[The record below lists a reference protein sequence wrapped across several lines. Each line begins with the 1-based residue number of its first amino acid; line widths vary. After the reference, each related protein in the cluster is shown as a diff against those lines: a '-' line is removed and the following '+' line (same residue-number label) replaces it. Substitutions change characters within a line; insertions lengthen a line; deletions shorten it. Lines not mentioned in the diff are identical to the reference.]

1 MTEILGTNTSM
12 PDTQRAFDTFV
23 GFLYGLLVALVIK
36 TSYSI
41 SNFDSFLSVTLTLIL
56 LSFFAY
62 DWMSRYYGRSKM
74 SENMTTKS
82 AYLYVIKLFLDI
94 AIVYFLLLFSLKF
107 VELYAPLTLGTI
119 SEMFKGSCNSF
130 CYSMAMFALVS
141 GIWNVL
147 MINISTDVNMPEII
161 NLIKG
166 HLDQKIIKLFPVIK
180 NWRDD
185 IKGFVDE
192 KHKEMAKLKER
203 GSFDTDD
210 SKEAYR
216 KEWRELESQL
226 GVKLYFKC
234 FVTNPHHIL
243 LPYLFVF
250 HIVFLNFVLGFF
262 IILSA
267 LLFNGKSLFLQLQIL
282 IGLSVPVWILP
293 VGVVLGL
300 VLLILHFKT
309 GGDVTYK
316 EKIGSYVLLITV
328 IISYAFCSAVFLI
341 GLVVVQQ
348 LIANFI
354 MTKYFEPPPTEKL
367 PAHNYH
373 MADNEG
379 AEI

>member
-12 PDTQRAFDTFV
+12 ADTQRAFDTFV

-36 TSYSI
+36 TSYHI
-41 SNFDSFLSVTLTLIL
+41 SKFDSFLSVTLTLIL

-74 SENMTTKS
+74 SEKMTKKS

-119 SEMFKGSCNSF
+119 SDMFNGSCDSF
-130 CYSMAMFALVS
+130 YYSMAMFAIVS

-147 MINISTDVNMPEII
+147 MIDISTDVNMPEII

-166 HLDQKIIKLFPVIK
+166 HLHKKIIKLFPVIK

-185 IKGFVDE
+185 IKDFVDK
-192 KHKEMAKLKER
+192 KHKEMATLKEN
-203 GSFDTDD
+203 GPFDTDE

-216 KEWRELESQL
+216 KKWQELERQL

-250 HIVFLNFVLGFF
+250 HIVFLNFALGFF

-267 LLFNGKSLFLQLQIL
+267 LLFDGKSFFLQLQIL
-282 IGLSVPVWILP
+282 IGLCVPVWILP
-293 VGVVLGL
+293 VGFVLGL
-300 VLLILHFKT
+300 LLLILHFKS
-309 GGDVTYK
+309 GKDVTYK
-316 EKIGSYVLLITV
+316 ERIGAYVLFITV
-328 IISYAFCSAVFLI
+328 VISY
-341 GLVVVQQ
+341 
-348 LIANFI
+348 
-354 MTKYFEPPPTEKL
+354 
-367 PAHNYH
+367 
-373 MADNEG
+373 
-379 AEI
+379 